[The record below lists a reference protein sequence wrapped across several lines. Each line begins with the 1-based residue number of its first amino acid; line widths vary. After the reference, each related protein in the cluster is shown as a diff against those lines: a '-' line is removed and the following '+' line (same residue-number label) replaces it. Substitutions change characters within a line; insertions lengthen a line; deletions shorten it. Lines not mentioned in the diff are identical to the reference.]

1 MRLPAAPDPCTDDE
15 AAECHSEDDRREK
28 KLFFISEVF
37 LFKFE
42 RVKLEGVGFHQSE
55 EKTVWVSHF
64 FSSSSFVHEKY
75 RKLTSARA
83 TQKWVRGKIA
93 QYQYYVSLSTLSWT
107 NASVFLTHR
116 TTDVATVDLPYV
128 YVCVSL
134 HTENEQPAP
143 PVLFIRH
150 TCLIGW
156 KHECTI
162 KKTTTLICINV
173 LQQFVALFSLFLKQ
187 TFVYRKV
194 TSQGNL

>member
-1 MRLPAAPDPCTDDE
+1 MTRQPNATVKMIGGKKNLPA
-15 AAECHSEDDRREK
+15 RF
-28 KLFFISEVF
+28 FFISEVF

-107 NASVFLTHR
+107 NASVFLTHH